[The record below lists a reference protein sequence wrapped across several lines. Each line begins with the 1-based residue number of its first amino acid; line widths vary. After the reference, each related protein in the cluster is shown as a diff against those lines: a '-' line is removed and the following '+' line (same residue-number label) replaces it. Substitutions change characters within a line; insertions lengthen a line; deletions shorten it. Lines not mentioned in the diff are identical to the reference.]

1 MKKLIYLII
10 GGAMLILTALCIF
23 GMFAVYGN
31 SFLEVSIVSKIV
43 LNIIAV
49 ISAVICVTAIKVA
62 CGQK

>member
-1 MKKLIYLII
+1 
-10 GGAMLILTALCIF
+10 MLILTALCIF

-31 SFLEVSIVSKIV
+31 SFLEVSIVSKII

-49 ISAVICVTAIKVA
+49 ISAVICVTAIKAA

>member
-1 MKKLIYLII
+1 
-10 GGAMLILTALCIF
+10 MLILTALCIF
-23 GMFAVYGN
+23 VMFAVYGN

-49 ISAVICVTAIKVA
+49 ISAVICVTAIKAA